1 LEENPT
7 TSRGGPPP
15 HEIVGRIRL
24 DNLTHTLTGVLL
36 GRTGLKRL
44 TGRATAALVIAS
56 NLPDIDSFVAP
67 IWGET
72 SLVAH
77 RGFTHGIGGLILL
90 PFFTVAIVFLSK
102 QLHNGDHPVPVRFW
116 PLILVAFIGG
126 LFHSLFDWLTSYGT
140 RLLEPLSHRWFYGD
154 AWFIADPWV
163 WIALIVGLELS
174 WRAERLGRNSH
185 EPAFAV
191 LGGLVVYAAF
201 NLGLSQRV
209 ETAGRSA
216 LSPLKPTMVV
226 ANPQPL
232 AFWRRRIL
240 WRNAKIHG
248 SGSYDFIHGLRLD
261 SDVEDNRLDDPRL
274 AAALRT
280 NAQVRAILF
289 WSRMPIVVERGGRA
303 YLTDQRFSDRAR
315 GRRGEP
321 FLVPLD

>member
-1 LEENPT
+1 MFVLDEKSTAAVKKLAATFYAQP
-7 TSRGGPPP
+7 G
-15 HEIVGRIRL
+15 HEA
-24 DNLTHTLTGVLL
+24 
-36 GRTGLKRL
+36 
-44 TGRATAALVIAS
+44 RATAAIR
-56 NLPDIDSFVAP
+56 FVQDDVRY
-67 IWGET
+67 
-72 SLVAH
+72 L
-77 RGFTHGIGGLILL
+77 GI
-90 PFFTVAIVFLSK
+90 
-102 QLHNGDHPVPVRFW
+102 
-116 PLILVAFIGG
+116 
-126 LFHSLFDWLTSYGT
+126 
-140 RLLEPLSHRWFYGD
+140 EM
-154 AWFIADPWV
+154 
-163 WIALIVGLELS
+163 
-174 WRAERLGRNSH
+174 GRNSH